1 MFTKQSGYKQFFVY
15 LFLPFVL
22 FALAG
27 CSGSGSSGDGS
38 VFLEGVSVEI
48 EGAYVAPAPALDYR
62 KRAAITQGQGEYAG
76 VDNWETHAPIPAGTR
91 LVNGGT
97 SNLFSEDFSNRSIV
111 AYSNYFATVD
121 ALDDAMS
128 GGFLDSAFF
137 NGLVQVG
144 PWRPDGSTGDFT
156 YRRFG
161 ITYEIVRPMPVAH
174 SVCLNNP
181 QMDMAGAP
189 GGASQFFAP
198 FIRQDLIRL
207 GYVRMVDAVDSPA
220 PSRVSTISRYAAL
233 NGQTA
238 TADELTQLA
247 LADYTTMIGQRSPQ
261 EQQLASTLRAESIAL
276 RTDKKRSTQSFVA
289 LATAGDITLAAGS
302 RIDGYAQVNLFASR
316 HISFGGT
323 IWGMDR
329 MTSHADSACTL
340 PEEGLIEAWT
350 DRLSPGGQA
359 ITMTCGTI
367 GIGGRIQSQ
376 TAPWA
381 SWSQGVP
388 GKITLAT
395 SNADSSATGIAIS
408 RPGQVLALL
417 QTAQTDATL
426 NAVRITSPGSAINID
441 GLGYG
446 FNVVAD
452 QGTIHVENTGAN
464 GAVNILSQAAMSAD
478 TLKAGAL
485 GSFGTLVIHAGSN
498 LDASTLIKLFGG
510 ERSGGTVLF
519 RGPGDVIL
527 TAGEGASRIE
537 ISADTVGVEAGTR
550 LVTRAWVKTGS
561 VWNRVD
567 TAADVYCN
575 SCNWSAA
582 SGGDPA
588 GGYNGT
594 WSTVPNRAGPP
605 PAGRNF

>member
-1 MFTKQSGYKQFFVY
+1 MYTKQVGYKQFFFY
-15 LFLPFVL
+15 LFLPFIF

-38 VFLEGVSVEI
+38 VFLEEASLEI
-48 EGAYVAPAPALDYR
+48 AGAYVAPTPALDYR

-76 VDNWETHAPIPAGTR
+76 VDNWETHASIPVGTR

-111 AYSNYFATVD
+111 AYSNYFATTD

-128 GGFLDSAFF
+128 GGLLDSAFF

-181 QMDMAGAP
+181 QMDTPGAP

-207 GYVRMVDAVDSPA
+207 GYVKMVDAVDSPA

-233 NGQTA
+233 NGQTS
-238 TADELTQLA
+238 TADELNQLA
-247 LADYTTMIGQRSPQ
+247 LADYTTLIGQRSPD
-261 EQQLASTLRAESIAL
+261 EQRLAGALRAESIAL
-276 RTDKKRSTQSFVA
+276 RTDKKRSTQSFTA
-289 LATAGDITLAAGS
+289 MATAGDINLAAGS
-302 RIDGYAQVNLFASR
+302 RIDGYAQVDLFASR

-329 MTSHADSACTL
+329 MKSTAGSDCLL
-340 PEEGLIEAWT
+340 PEGSLIEAWT
-350 DRLSPGGQA
+350 DRLPPGGQA
-359 ITMTCGTI
+359 ITMMCGAI
-367 GIGGRIQSQ
+367 GVSGRIQSQ
-376 TAPWA
+376 AAPWA
-381 SWSQGVP
+381 TWSQGVP
-388 GKITLAT
+388 GKIILTT
-395 SNADSSATGIAIS
+395 SNADNSATGIAIS
-408 RPGQVLALL
+408 VSGQVLALL
-417 QTAQTDATL
+417 QTGQADPGL
-426 NAVRITSPGSAINID
+426 NAVRITSPGSAIDID

-452 QGTIHVENTGAN
+452 QGTIHVENAGVN
-464 GAVNILSQAAMSAD
+464 GAVNILSRAAMSAD
-478 TLKAGAL
+478 TVKAGAL
-485 GSFGTLVIHAGSN
+485 GPYGTLVIHAGSN
-498 LDASTLIKLFGG
+498 LDAGTLIKLFGG
-510 ERSGGTVLF
+510 DRSGGTVIF
-519 RGPGDVIL
+519 RGTGDVIL
-527 TAGEGASRIE
+527 TAGEGASPIE
-537 ISADTVGVEAGTR
+537 ISADTVKVETGTR
-550 LVTRAWVKTGS
+550 LVTRSWVKTGS
-561 VWNRVD
+561 IWNRVD

-582 SGGDPA
+582 SGGDPT
-588 GGYNGT
+588 GGHNGT

-605 PAGRNF
+605 PANRSF